1 MKGAGR
7 KGRKAD
13 WARAYRWVALG
24 FIFSKLA
31 VMAVNAVTFPR
42 LRPRPV
48 PAGSP
53 RVSILIPARNEA
65 HNLPRT
71 LPGVVAQGAHE
82 VLILDDH
89 STDGTGKLACQL
101 GARVIPGAP
110 LPEGWFGKPWA
121 CHQLARAATG
131 DILIFTDAD
140 VTWGPGALG
149 AVIHEL
155 ESTGADLLS
164 ALPKQD
170 NRTPGERLLT
180 PLVDLV
186 VLSYLPFPVLKLPF
200 PAASAAN
207 GQLMGFRR
215 AAFERAGGYELVR
228 KEVLEDTM
236 FARRLKG
243 QGGRLTMAMGGD
255 CIGVRMYSSY
265 GESVRGFGKNSL
277 PLHLNSRPLMT
288 LAFAGHFVVYTL
300 PWLLPA
306 PALRLLRLAT
316 LLERPLTN
324 LITGRRTPADL
335 AEGLLGPLTPL
346 LALPVYLRA
355 MRRQVTWKGRA
366 YKQ

>member
-1 MKGAGR
+1 M
-7 KGRKAD
+7 
-13 WARAYRWVALG
+13 G
-24 FIFSKLA
+24 FIVSKLV

-42 LRPRPV
+42 LRPRPL
-48 PAGSP
+48 PAGGP

-71 LPGVVAQGAHE
+71 LPGVLAQGAHE

-89 STDGTGKLACQL
+89 STDGTGELACRL
-101 GARVIPGAP
+101 GARVIRGED

-121 CHQLARAATG
+121 CDQLARAATG

-149 AVIHEL
+149 AVVHQL
-155 ESTGADLLS
+155 EASGADLLS
-164 ALPKQD
+164 ALPRQD
-170 NRTPGERLLT
+170 NQTPGERLLT

-186 VLSYLPFPVLKLPF
+186 VLSYLPYPVLKLPF

-207 GQLMGFRR
+207 GQLMAFRR
-215 AAFERAGGYELVR
+215 DTFERAGGYRLVR
-228 KEVLEDTM
+228 NEVLEDTLL
-236 FARRLKG
+236 ASRLKA
-243 QGGRLTMAMGGD
+243 QGGRLAMALGGD

-265 GESVRGFGKNSL
+265 PESVRGFGKNSL
-277 PLHLNSRPLMT
+277 PLHLNSRALMT
-288 LAFAGHFVVYTL
+288 VALAGHLAVYTL
-300 PWLLPA
+300 PWLLPSSSSGGA
-306 PALRLLRLAT
+306 ALRLLRFAG

-324 LITGRRTPADL
+324 LITGRRKPADL

-355 MRRQVTWKGRA
+355 MRRRVTWKGRA

>member
-1 MKGAGR
+1 
-7 KGRKAD
+7 
-13 WARAYRWVALG
+13 
-24 FIFSKLA
+24 
-31 VMAVNAVTFPR
+31 MAVNAVTFPT
-42 LRPRPV
+42 LRPRP
-48 PAGSP
+48 AGGP

-71 LPGVVAQGAHE
+71 LPGVLAQGAHE

-89 STDGTGKLACQL
+89 STDGTGELACQL
-101 GARVIPGAP
+101 GARVIRGEA

-121 CHQLARAATG
+121 CDQLARAATG

-149 AVIHEL
+149 AVVHQL

-170 NRTPGERLLT
+170 NQTPGERLLT

-207 GQLMGFRR
+207 GQLMAFRR
-215 AAFERAGGYELVR
+215 AAFERAGGYGLV
-228 KEVLEDTM
+228 KNEVLEDTL
-236 FARRLKG
+236 FARRLKA
-243 QGGRLTMAMGGD
+243 QGGRLTMALGGD

-265 GESVRGFGKNSL
+265 EESVRGFGKNSL
-277 PLHLNSRPLMT
+277 PLHLNSRALMT
-288 LAFAGHFVVYTL
+288 VALAGHLAVYTL
-300 PWLLPA
+300 PWLLPS
-306 PALRLLRLAT
+306 PALRLLRFAG

-324 LITGRRTPADL
+324 LITGRRKPADL
-335 AEGLLGPLTPL
+335 AEGMLGPLTPL
-346 LALPVYLRA
+346 LALPVYVRA
-355 MRRQVTWKGRA
+355 MRRRVTWKGRA